1 MINQAAESI
10 IEIITKWKR
19 RVAAKQIAA
28 VTPIVAVKNDAFE
41 GKYHLGLKLLQYNQH
56 RMVVELMIILLG

>member
-1 MINQAAESI
+1 MTNQAAESI
-10 IEIITKWKR
+10 IDIIIKWKR

-28 VTPIVAVKNDAFE
+28 VIPIVAVKNGVCE

-56 RMVVELMIILLG
+56 RTVVEPTIILLG